1 MPLETLVANYKL
13 LKKVK
18 DAKFDVDDLHHYGL
32 CLQVGIRD
40 FQFCVIDN
48 RDNRCLLYEDF
59 AFENVKTVN
68 ARLQVVQDLFENHH
82 LLMAGFWSTIKLSV
96 KSHKFALVPQ
106 PVFSKEGLVDYLSFN
121 TPFNPRYEEVYF
133 YKHNCTPAVYVFS
146 ADKKLIDWVRELYNQ
161 KEVIVVHQG
170 SAFIEGILKYN
181 DHSGE
186 KSMFCLVDK
195 GILHVVITS
204 DKKLHYY
211 NQFAVRKS
219 ADYLKYIMLVFKEMK
234 LSQKKSKVLF
244 WGGLTPQSPHIQELK
259 KYIRDISFG
268 SRPSY
273 LSFSFVFDEIPD
285 HKGFDVFN
293 IFLCD

>member
-1 MPLETLVANYKL
+1 LETTVANFSL
-13 LKKVK
+13 VKKIK
-18 DAKFDVDDLHHYGL
+18 DTKFDVEDLHHYGL

-48 RDNRCLLYEDF
+48 RNNRCLLFEDYT
-59 AFENVKTVN
+59 FENVKTVN
-68 ARLQVVQDLFENHH
+68 SRLHAIQELFESHH
-82 LLMAGFWSTIKLSV
+82 VLMAGFWNTIKLCV
-96 KSHKFALVPQ
+96 KGHKFALVPQ
-106 PVFSKEGLVDYLSFN
+106 SVFDREGLADYLSFS
-121 TPFNPRYEEVYF
+121 TPYNPQYEEVYF
-133 YKHNCTPAVYVFS
+133 YKHISTDAVNVFS
-146 ADKKLIDWVRELYNQ
+146 ADKKLVDWISNLYPQ
-161 KEVIVVHQG
+161 KSVLVLHQG

-181 DHSGE
+181 DHSTE

-195 GILHVVITS
+195 GILHVAITS
-204 DKKLHYY
+204 NKKFLYY

-219 ADYLKYIMLVFKEMK
+219 VDYLKYIMLVFKQMG

-244 WGGLTPQSPHIQELK
+244 WGGLTPQSPHIQEIK

-273 LSFSFVFDEIPD
+273 LSYNFMFDEIPD
-285 HKGFDVFN
+285 HKAFDLFN